1 MRDLRGAGV
10 TNVSLVSG
18 DSNPADLFTK
28 IVSKQLFDKYRK
40 FVLGTQGAP

>member
-1 MRDLRGAGV
+1 MRGAGIVNVRLV
-10 TNVSLVSG
+10 TG

-40 FVLGTQGAP
+40 FILGPQNS